1 MCACVP
7 QASFGLSKRVGA
19 APPAPTANRIAQLKA
34 LMAAQEEAARQ
45 RAAAQEQAAR
55 QHAAQQAELARELQE
70 ELRRQEL
77 HHSFDLQL
85 DSMQPAAP
93 TDMQL
98 ATHGTTFQSYLKSLF
113 EKLFKHRFEMRH
125 FNWYISKCRFKYVPF
140 QTVISNAHFKYLFK
154 RQFKSQFQIADRAVF
169 QIAISNVVLQI
180 DFSN

>member
-1 MCACVP
+1 VP

-85 DSMQPAAP
+85 DSMQQAAP

-98 ATHGTTFQSYLKSLF
+98 APHGGPSKPPVSRMLF
-113 EKLFKHRFEMRH
+113 ASTGL
-125 FNWYISKCRFKYVPF
+125 
-140 QTVISNAHFKYLFK
+140 
-154 RQFKSQFQIADRAVF
+154 AVTAAGEETME
-169 QIAISNVVLQI
+169 Q
-180 DFSN
+180 